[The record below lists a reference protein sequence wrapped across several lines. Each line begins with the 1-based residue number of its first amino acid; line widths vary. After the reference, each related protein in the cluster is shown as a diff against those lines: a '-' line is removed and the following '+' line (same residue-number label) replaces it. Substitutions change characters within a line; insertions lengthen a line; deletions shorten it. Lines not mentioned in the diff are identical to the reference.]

1 MALVPWRSNMP
12 WKPFQQTLSPFGDL
26 SALRSEMD
34 RLFDTF
40 FGNMASGGTQEPLWT
55 PRVDLLE
62 HDTEFILLAD
72 LPGMQQ
78 EDIDVSVQENILTLQ
93 GKRSVEYAAHSGDG
107 GYQYCERASGTFCR
121 RFALGVPVEA
131 DKITASYKAGV
142 LEVHIPKAATAQ
154 PKRIPV
160 HATA

>member
-1 MALVPWRSNMP
+1 MALVPWRSTMP
-12 WKPFQQTLSPFGDL
+12 WRPFQQTVSPFEGL

-34 RLFDTF
+34 RLFETF
-40 FGNMASGGTQEPLWT
+40 LGDMGDGGARESLWA

-62 HDTEFILLAD
+62 HDTEFILQAD

-78 EDIDVSVQENILTLQ
+78 EDMDISVQENILTLQ
-93 GKRSVEYAAHSGDG
+93 GKRSGEHAAHNGNG
-107 GYQYCERASGTFCR
+107 GYQYRERVFGTFCR

-131 DKITASYKAGV
+131 DKITATYKAGV
-142 LEVHIPKAATAQ
+142 LEVHIPKAAIAQ

-160 HATA
+160 QATA